1 MDEDIEDQEV
11 LEYSEANRGTQPR
24 QVQPCRKVSRCWRKF
39 TILGGKLSDGTTKI
53 RCNLCKRFYFLNL
66 RKNGT
71 STLTRHMK
79 VCPKA
84 VGTPRSSSR
93 KVDMTV
99 FREMIAMAIIEH
111 DLPYKFLE
119 YKRIKMAFTYA
130 NSSIEYW
137 SRNTAASDVLKI
149 YEREKQKLR
158 KILND
163 LPGRVCLTTDLWRA
177 ITIEGYLCLTAHY
190 VDDDWNLQAKIL
202 SFVAFPPPHTG
213 IAIAMKLVELLKEWG
228 LEKKVFCLT
237 VDNASSNDSMQSIL
251 KRQLHKD
258 LVCGGEFFHVRCSA
272 HILNLIVQDGLAV
285 IGGAL
290 QKIRESVKFVRGSE
304 SREIMFQSCVETVG
318 VEDDEGGLALDVSTR
333 WNSTFLM
340 LSRAVKFKHALG
352 HLADVEASYVSFP
365 SYFEW
370 RRAEMLSEL
379 LKPFSEITDL
389 ISGSSYP
396 TSNLY
401 FNEIWMIECWL
412 RAHANSSD
420 QVICEMVKCMKL
432 KFDKYWEEYSD
443 ILTIAAVLDPRLKF
457 EILEYCFSVLDQS
470 TCKRRLANVR
480 SKIYK
485 LFGAY
490 KKNQRI
496 SSAAT
501 TSQGEI
507 PDVPAGYGGFYAFF
521 SQKAVGSGKSTL
533 DIYLDEPLLDM
544 AAYKKLN
551 VLHYWRDNSARF
563 KELAVMAR
571 EVLSIPITTVAS
583 ESSFSIGSDESIEKT
598 KEEKEE
604 EDKEKEKEEESG
616 ESIDLN

>member
-1 MDEDIEDQEV
+1 
-11 LEYSEANRGTQPR
+11 
-24 QVQPCRKVSRCWRKF
+24 
-39 TILGGKLSDGTTKI
+39 
-53 RCNLCKRFYFLNL
+53 
-66 RKNGT
+66 
-71 STLTRHMK
+71 
-79 VCPKA
+79 
-84 VGTPRSSSR
+84 
-93 KVDMTV
+93 
-99 FREMIAMAIIEH
+99 
-111 DLPYKFLE
+111 
-119 YKRIKMAFTYA
+119 MAFTYA

-149 YEREKQKLR
+149 YESEKQKLR

-163 LPGRVCLTTDLWRA
+163 FPGRVSLTTDLWRA

-190 VDDDWNLQAKIL
+190 IDVDWNLQAKIL
-202 SFVAFPPPHTG
+202 AFTAFPPPHSG

-237 VDNASSNDSMQSIL
+237 VDNASSNDSMQSIM
-251 KRQLHKD
+251 KRQMQNVSKLC
-258 LVCGGEFFHVRCSA
+258 LGTE
-272 HILNLIVQDGLAV
+272 
-285 IGGAL
+285 
-290 QKIRESVKFVRGSE
+290 
-304 SREIMFQSCVETVG
+304 VEG
-318 VEDDEGGLALDVSTR
+318 DEGLVLDVSTR

-340 LSRAVKFKHALG
+340 LSRAIKFKAALG
-352 HLADVEASYVSFP
+352 NLADVEPSYVSCP
-365 SYFEW
+365 SYSEW
-370 RRAEMLSEL
+370 RRVEVICEL
-379 LKPFSEITDL
+379 LKPFSEITNL

-401 FNEIWMIECWL
+401 FNEIWKIECWL
-412 RAHANSSD
+412 RAHANYSD
-420 QVICEMVKCMKL
+420 PVICEMVKCMKL
-432 KFDKYWEEYSD
+432 KFEKYWEEYND
-443 ILTIAAVLDPRLKF
+443 ILAVAAVLDPRLKF
-457 EILEYCFSVLDQS
+457 HFLEYCFSVLDQS

-521 SQKAVGSGKSTL
+521 SQKAVGSGKSAL

-563 KELAVMAR
+563 KELATMAR

-583 ESSFSIGSDESIEKT
+583 ESSFSIGSRV
-598 KEEKEE
+598 
-604 EDKEKEKEEESG
+604 
-616 ESIDLN
+616 LNKYRSCLLPTNVQALVCTRNWLKGFPEMG

>member
-1 MDEDIEDQEV
+1 MEAIDLNDDGQNDLMDEDIEDHEV
-11 LEYSEANRGTQPR
+11 IEISEVNRGTPPR
-24 QVQPCRKVSRCWRKF
+24 HAQSRRRARLWLKF
-39 TILGGKLSDGTTKI
+39 TIIGGQRPDGKTKI
-53 RCNLCKRFYFLNL
+53 RCNLCKRFYFIKL
-66 RKNGT
+66 RRNGT
-71 STLTRHMK
+71 STLSRHLK

-93 KVDMTV
+93 KVDMMV

-111 DLPYKFLE
+111 DLPYKFVE
-119 YKRIKMAFTYA
+119 YKRIRMAFTYA

-158 KILND
+158 KILVEF
-163 LPGRVCLTTDLWRA
+163 PGRVCLTTDLWRA

-202 SFVAFPPPHTG
+202 AFIAFPPPHTG

-237 VDNASSNDSMQSIL
+237 VDNTSSNDSMQSIM
-251 KRQLHKD
+251 KKQLHKD
-258 LVCGGEFFHVRCSA
+258 LVCGGEFFHVKCSA

-304 SREIMFQSCVETVG
+304 SREIMFKSCVEIVG
-318 VEDDEGGLALDVSTR
+318 VEDDEGGLVLDVSTR

-340 LSRAVKFKHALG
+340 LSRALKFRNALS
-352 HLADVEASYVSFP
+352 HLADVEQSY
-365 SYFEW
+365 
-370 RRAEMLSEL
+370 
-379 LKPFSEITDL
+379 
-389 ISGSSYP
+389 
-396 TSNLY
+396 
-401 FNEIWMIECWL
+401 
-412 RAHANSSD
+412 
-420 QVICEMVKCMKL
+420 
-432 KFDKYWEEYSD
+432 
-443 ILTIAAVLDPRLKF
+443 
-457 EILEYCFSVLDQS
+457 S

-501 TSQGEI
+501 TSQGETH
-507 PDVPAGYGGFYAFF
+507 DVPAGYGGFYAFF
-521 SQKAVGSGKSTL
+521 SQKVVGSGKSAL
-533 DIYLDEPLLDM
+533 DIYLDEPLLDY
-544 AAYKKLN
+544 AAHKKLN

-563 KELAVMAR
+563 RELATMAR
-571 EVLSIPITTVAS
+571 EFLSIPITTVAS
-583 ESSFSIGSDESIEKT
+583 ESSFSIGSRV
-598 KEEKEE
+598 
-604 EDKEKEKEEESG
+604 
-616 ESIDLN
+616 LNKYRSCLLPTNVQALVCTRN